1 MYGKENQMEDVK
13 DYLLTK
19 IRSENLGV
27 KPRRNL
33 QLMRMIDTD
42 GVDMLDFLIEDMIS
56 FARKTIQRCF
66 KRSKVEGETPI
77 TQASM
82 AIGKYIVEGWDSNN
96 VNFRDHVRVGDLI
109 IEGFVMCGYITI
121 SVGHI
126 KSRKPVT
133 IHATDKWGEME
144 AIAGRTV
151 CISAEPIAPITS
163 LIQANGRSVI
173 KTWDK
178 SKEYKFIKH
187 KAAPFVKAIDK
198 LQATRWLINKDV
210 HNAIIKHWDSFIKN
224 EIFDGKDTKENE
236 KLYQRQASKN
246 REVKEVM
253 AIADKWLDTEFSFY
267 LDADYRGRL
276 YYSEPFFNF
285 QGSDIARGQLL
296 FAKGKVFDESASF
309 WLGVHTACCFNQSYG
324 IDEIPNW
331 VTTDYRSVLE
341 QEELDTISVDKM
353 TLEDRAQ
360 WTQENIEEIL
370 QLGEMGIIAHD
381 AEKSISFL
389 ACCIEWY
396 KYSKSE
402 GTFLTHLPIPIDGA
416 NNGWQHLGAMSKDA
430 LTGNLVGLVPTKVQN
445 DFYVQVAKRLTQR
458 MPDWFEERQ
467 MPMKHIRKGIAKRGA
482 MTRAYSCG
490 QKKMSESMYSDC
502 YQFGFTTEY
511 NISTWDCDEL
521 SNQVIRAIQEVCP
534 GPLETMRYLQ
544 RLADQEITNWYQD
557 YGTDRGK
564 GIEWITPSGFP
575 VVYEC
580 YRTRPVKVDCYGFN
594 TPKGEIRFKHV
605 IREKT
610 DIPDRRGFMCG
621 ISPNFV
627 HSMDASHM
635 ALVVAD
641 WKGDFGAVHD
651 SYSTHA
657 TDVETLMINT
667 RQEFVSMYDTNNFY
681 DSIPFG
687 KNYQG
692 IVPTIGTLAIKGV
705 LESDYFF
712 C

>member
-1 MYGKENQMEDVK
+1 
-13 DYLLTK
+13 
-19 IRSENLGV
+19 
-27 KPRRNL
+27 
-33 QLMRMIDTD
+33 MIDTD
-42 GVDMLDFLIEDMIS
+42 GVDMLDFLIEDMVS

-66 KRSKVEGETPI
+66 KRSKTEGESAI

-82 AIGKYIVEGWDSNN
+82 AIGKHIIENWDSDN
-96 VNFRDHVRVGDLI
+96 VNFRDHVRVGDLV
-109 IEGFVMCGYITI
+109 IEGFVMCNYLTI
-121 SVGHI
+121 SVGHM

-133 IHATDKWGEME
+133 IHATDKWGNME
-144 AIAGRTV
+144 AVAGKTI
-151 CISAEPIAPITS
+151 CMTDSIIAPITT
-163 LIQANGRSVI
+163 LMQANDKSVI

-178 SKEYKFIKH
+178 SKEKKFTQYLN
-187 KAAPFVKAIDK
+187 APFIKAIDK
-198 LQATRWLINKDV
+198 LQATRWLVNPDV
-210 HNAIIKHWDSFIKN
+210 HEAILQQWDSFIKV
-224 EIFDGKDTKENE
+224 EEFKGEDEKEND

-253 AIADKWLDTEFSFY
+253 AIAAKWLGTEFSFY

-285 QGSDIARGQLL
+285 QGSDIARGQLM
-296 FAKGKVFDESASF
+296 FAKGRLFDSTASF
-309 WLGVHTACCFNQSYG
+309 WLGVHTACAYNQSYG
-324 IDEIPNW
+324 IDEIPDW
-331 VTTDYRSVLE
+331 VTTDYCSALE
-341 QEELDTISVDKM
+341 EEELDTISVDKM
-353 TLEDRAQ
+353 TLEDRAM
-360 WTQENIEEIL
+360 WTQQNIDVIVEAGKRKEFMH
-370 QLGEMGIIAHD
+370 E

-396 KYSKSE
+396 KYSQSK
-402 GTFLTHLPIPIDGA
+402 GDFYTRLPIPIDGA
-416 NNGWQHLGAMSKDA
+416 NNGWQHLGAMSKDDK
-430 LTGNLVGLVPTKVQN
+430 TGKLVGLVPTEVQN

-458 MPDWFEERQ
+458 MPEWFEERQ
-467 MPMKHIRKGIAKRGA
+467 IPMKHIRKGIAKRGA

-502 YQFGFTTEY
+502 YQFGFTEEY

-521 SNQVIRAIQEVCP
+521 SSQVIRAIQEVCP
-534 GPLETMRYLQ
+534 GPLDTMRYLQ
-544 RLADQEITNWYQD
+544 RLADQEIANWARD

-564 GIEWITPSGFP
+564 GIEWLTPSGFP

-580 YRTRPVKVDCYGFN
+580 YRTRPVKVDCYGFA
-594 TPKGEIRFKHV
+594 TPTGEIRFKHV

-635 ALVVAD
+635 ALVVAG
-641 WKGDFGAVHD
+641 WEGSFGAVHD
-651 SYSTHA
+651 SFSTHA
-657 TDVETLMINT
+657 CDVEELMTTT
-667 RQEFVSMYDTNNFY
+667 RKEFVKIYDKENFY

-687 KNYQG
+687 RGYNG
-692 IVPTIGTLAIKGV
+692 DVPTIGTLSITEVK
-705 LESDYFF
+705 ESDYFF

>member
-1 MYGKENQMEDVK
+1 MEDIK
-13 DYLLTK
+13 QYLLNK
-19 IRSENLGV
+19 IRGEDLGV
-27 KPRRNL
+27 KPRRNV

-42 GVDMLDFLIEDMIS
+42 GVDMLDFLAEDMINY
-56 FARKTIQRCF
+56 ARKFIQRCF
-66 KRSKVEGETPI
+66 KRSKTEGETAI

-82 AIGKYIVEGWDSNN
+82 AIGKYIVESWDSTN

-109 IEGFVMCGYITI
+109 IEGFVMCGYLTI
-121 SVGHI
+121 SVGHM

-133 IHATDKWGEME
+133 IHATPKWGDME
-144 AIAGRTV
+144 AVAGKTI
-151 CISAEPIAPITS
+151 CMTDSIIPPITS
-163 LIQANGRSVI
+163 LIQNNDKSVI

-178 SKEYKFIKH
+178 SKEKKFIKYLN
-187 KAAPFVKAIDK
+187 APFVKAIDK

-210 HNAIIKHWDSFIKN
+210 HDAILSQWDSFIQTEEFNGEDKA
-224 EIFDGKDTKENE
+224 ENE
-236 KLYQRQASKN
+236 KLYQRQSSKN

-253 AIADKWLDTEFSFY
+253 AIANKWIDTEFSFY

-296 FAKGKVFDESASF
+296 FAKGKQFNSTASF
-309 WLGVHTACCFNQSYG
+309 WLGVHTACSFNQSYN
-324 IDEIPNW
+324 IDEIPEW

-353 TLEDRAQ
+353 TLEDRAM
-360 WTQENIEEIL
+360 WTQQNIDSIIEF
-370 QLGEMGIIAHD
+370 GERKIFLHE
-381 AEKSISFL
+381 AEKPISFL

-396 KYSKSE
+396 KYSQSE
-402 GTFLTHLPIPIDGA
+402 GDFYTHLPIPIDGA
-416 NNGWQHLGAMSKDA
+416 NNGWQHLGAMSKDDK
-430 LTGNLVGLVPTKVQN
+430 TGKLVGLVPTEVQN

-467 MPMKHIRKGIAKRGA
+467 IPMKHIRKGIAKRGA

-502 YQFGFTTEY
+502 YQFGYTEQY

-534 GPLETMRYLQ
+534 GPLNTMRYLQ
-544 RLADQEITNWYQD
+544 RLADQEIVNWGRD

-564 GIEWITPSGFP
+564 GIEWVTPSGFP
-575 VVYEC
+575 VIYEC
-580 YRTRPVKVDCYGFN
+580 YRTRPAKVDCYGFN
-594 TPKGEIRFKHV
+594 TPHGEIRFKHV

-635 ALVVAD
+635 ALVVSE
-641 WKGDFGAVHD
+641 WEGDFGAVHD
-651 SYSTHA
+651 SFSTHA
-657 TDVETLMINT
+657 DSIEDLMSVT
-667 RQEFVSMYDTNNFY
+667 RDRFVDIYNVDNFY
-681 DSIPFG
+681 ETIAFG
-687 KNYQG
+687 KG
-692 IVPTIGTLAIKGV
+692 CEDAAP
-705 LESDYFF
+705 
-712 C
+712 

>member
-1 MYGKENQMEDVK
+1 MEDLK
-13 DYLLTK
+13 DYLLER
-19 IRSENLGV
+19 IRSDDLGV

-42 GVDMLDFLIEDMIS
+42 GVDMLDFLIEDMII

-66 KRSKVEGETPI
+66 KRSKVEGETAI
-77 TQASM
+77 TQVSKAV
-82 AIGKYIVEGWDSNN
+82 GKYIVEGWDSNN

-109 IEGFVMCGYITI
+109 VEAFVMCGYLTI
-121 SVGHI
+121 SVGHM

-133 IHATDKWGEME
+133 IHATKKWGEME
-144 AIAGRTV
+144 ALAGRSI
-151 CISAEPIAPITS
+151 CISSEPIPVITS
-163 LIQANGRSVI
+163 LIQNNGRSVI

-178 SKEYKFIKH
+178 SKEYKFIKY
-187 KAAPFVKAIDK
+187 KNEPFVKAIDK
-198 LQATRWLINKDV
+198 LQATRWCVNKDV
-210 HNAIIKHWDSFIKN
+210 HQAILDNWEDFISN
-224 EIFDGKDTKENE
+224 EVFSGEDEKENE

-253 AIADKWLDTEFSFY
+253 AIANKWLDKDFSFY

-285 QGSDIARGQLL
+285 QGSDIARGQLV
-296 FAKGKVFDESASF
+296 FAKGKLFNKSASF
-309 WLGVHTACCFNQSYG
+309 WLGVHTACCFNQSYFV
-324 IDEIPNW
+324 DEIPEW
-331 VTTDYRSVLE
+331 VTTDYRQVLLDE
-341 QEELDTISVDKM
+341 GLDTISVDKI
-353 TLEDRAQ
+353 TLEDRAM
-360 WTQENIEEIL
+360 WTQQNIDVIVE
-370 QLGEMGIIAHD
+370 LGEMKFFAD
-381 AEKSISFL
+381 EAEKPISFL

-396 KYSKSE
+396 KYATTD
-402 GTFLTHLPIPIDGA
+402 GDFYTRLPIPIDGA
-416 NNGWQHLGAMSKDA
+416 NNGWQHLGAMSKDEH
-430 LTGNLVGLVPTKVQN
+430 TGRLVGLVPTAIQN
-445 DFYVQVAKRLTQR
+445 DFYVQIAKRLTER

-467 MPMKHIRKGIAKRGA
+467 IPMKHIRKGIAKRAA

-502 YQFGFTTEY
+502 YQYGYTEEY
-511 NISTWDCDEL
+511 NINTWDCDEL
-521 SNQVIRAIQEVCP
+521 SNQVIRSIQEVCP

-544 RLADQEITNWYQD
+544 RLAEQEIINWAAT
-557 YGTDRGK
+557 YGTDRGH
-564 GIEWITPSGFP
+564 GIEWTTPSGFP

-594 TPKGEIRFKHV
+594 TPEGEIRFKHV

-635 ALVVAD
+635 ALVIANWED
-641 WKGDFGAVHD
+641 DFGAVHD
-651 SYSTHA
+651 SFSTHA
-657 TDVETLMINT
+657 SDVESLMSTT
-667 RQEFVSMYDTNNFY
+667 REQFVDMYDKENFY
-681 DSIPFG
+681 DVIPFG
-687 KNYQG
+687 KGYNG
-692 IVPTIGTLAIKGV
+692 EVPTIGTLNIQEV
-705 LESDYFF
+705 NDSNYFF

>member
-1 MYGKENQMEDVK
+1 MEDVK

-19 IRSENLGV
+19 IRGEDLGV

-42 GVDMLDFLIEDMIS
+42 GVDMLDFLIEDMVS

-66 KRSKVEGETPI
+66 KRSKTEGEAAI

-82 AIGKYIVEGWDSNN
+82 AIGKYIIEGWDSNN
-96 VNFRDHVRVGDLI
+96 VNFRDHVRVGDLV
-109 IEGFVMCGYITI
+109 IEGFVMCGYLTI
-121 SVGHI
+121 SVGHM

-133 IHATDKWGEME
+133 IHATNKWGEME
-144 AIAGRTV
+144 AVAGKTA
-151 CISAEPIAPITS
+151 CISETTIEPITS
-163 LIQANGRSVI
+163 LIQANGKSVI

-187 KAAPFVKAIDK
+187 REALFVKAIDK
-198 LQATRWLINKDV
+198 LQATRWLVNPDV
-210 HNAIIKHWDSFIKN
+210 HQAIMEQWDSFIKK
-224 EIFDGKDTKENE
+224 EQFKGEDEKEND

-253 AIADKWLDTEFSFY
+253 AIAAKWLGTEFSFY

-285 QGSDIARGQLL
+285 QGSDIARGQLMFARGRL
-296 FAKGKVFDESASF
+296 FDSTASF
-309 WLGVHTACCFNQSYG
+309 WLGVHTACAYNQSYS
-324 IDEIPNW
+324 IDEIPDW
-331 VTTDYRSVLE
+331 VTTNYRSVLE

-353 TLEDRAQ
+353 TLEDRAM
-360 WTQENIEEIL
+360 WTQQNIDSIVEFGKHKVFMHE
-370 QLGEMGIIAHD
+370 

-396 KYSKSE
+396 KYSQTE
-402 GTFLTHLPIPIDGA
+402 GNFYTRLPIPIDGA
-416 NNGWQHLGAMSKDA
+416 NNGWQHLGAMSKDNK
-430 LTGNLVGLVPTKVQN
+430 TGKLVGLVPTEVQN

-458 MPDWFEERQ
+458 MPEWFEERQ
-467 MPMKHIRKGIAKRGA
+467 IPMKHIRKGIAKRGA

-502 YQFGFTTEY
+502 YQFGYTTEY

-521 SNQVIRAIQEVCP
+521 SSQVIRAIQEVCP
-534 GPLETMRYLQ
+534 GPLDTMRYLQ
-544 RLADQEITNWYQD
+544 RLADQEITNWMLE
-557 YGTDRGK
+557 YGTDRGR
-564 GIEWITPSGFP
+564 GIEWLTPSGFP

-580 YRTRPVKVDCYGFN
+580 YRTRPVKVDCYGFA
-594 TPKGEIRFKHV
+594 TPTGEIRFKHV

-635 ALVVAD
+635 ALTVAEWD
-641 WKGDFGAVHD
+641 KDFGAVHD
-651 SYSTHA
+651 SFSTHA
-657 TDVETLMINT
+657 CDVEVLMNKT
-667 RQEFVSMYDTNNFY
+667 REKFVSIYDTENFY

-692 IVPTIGTLAIKGV
+692 IVPTIGTLEIKDV
-705 LESDYFF
+705 RDSDYFF

>member
-1 MYGKENQMEDVK
+1 MEDLK
-13 DYLLTK
+13 DYLLER
-19 IRSENLGV
+19 IRSDDLGV

-42 GVDMLDFLIEDMIS
+42 GVDMLDFLIEDMII

-66 KRSKVEGETPI
+66 KRSKVEGETAI
-77 TQASM
+77 TQVSM
-82 AIGKYIVEGWDSNN
+82 AVGKYIVEGWDSNN

-109 IEGFVMCGYITI
+109 VEAFVMCGYLTI
-121 SVGHI
+121 SVGHM

-133 IHATDKWGEME
+133 IHATKKWGEME
-144 AIAGRTV
+144 ALAGRSV
-151 CISAEPIAPITS
+151 CISSEPIPVITS
-163 LIQANGRSVI
+163 LIQNNGRSVI

-178 SKEYKFIKH
+178 SKEYKFIKY
-187 KAAPFVKAIDK
+187 KNEPFVKAIDK
-198 LQATRWLINKDV
+198 LQATRWCVNKDV
-210 HNAIIKHWDSFIKN
+210 HQAILDNWEDFINN
-224 EIFDGKDTKENE
+224 EVFNGEDEKENE

-253 AIADKWLDTEFSFY
+253 AIANKWLGKDFSFY

-285 QGSDIARGQLL
+285 QGSDIARGQLV
-296 FAKGKVFDESASF
+296 FAKGKLFNESASF
-309 WLGVHTACCFNQSYG
+309 WLGVHTACCFNQSYLV
-324 IDEIPNW
+324 DEIPEW
-331 VTTDYRSVLE
+331 VTTDYRQVLLDE
-341 QEELDTISVDKM
+341 GLDTISVDKM
-353 TLEDRAQ
+353 TLEDRAM
-360 WTQENIEEIL
+360 WTQQNIDVIVE
-370 QLGEMGIIAHD
+370 LGEMKFFAD
-381 AEKSISFL
+381 EAEKPISFL

-396 KYSKSE
+396 KYATTD
-402 GTFLTHLPIPIDGA
+402 GDFYTRLPIPIDGA
-416 NNGWQHLGAMSKDA
+416 NNGWQHLGAMSKDEH
-430 LTGNLVGLVPTKVQN
+430 TGRLVGLVPTAIQN
-445 DFYVQVAKRLTQR
+445 DFYVQIAKRLTER

-467 MPMKHIRKGIAKRGA
+467 IPMKHIRKGIAKRAA

-502 YQFGFTTEY
+502 YQYGYTEEY
-511 NISTWDCDEL
+511 NINTWDCDEL
-521 SNQVIRAIQEVCP
+521 SNQVIRSIQEVCP

-544 RLADQEITNWYQD
+544 RLAEQEIINWAAT
-557 YGTDRGK
+557 YGTDRGQ
-564 GIEWITPSGFP
+564 GIEWTTPSGFP

-594 TPKGEIRFKHV
+594 TPEGEIRFKHV

-635 ALVVAD
+635 ALVVANWED
-641 WKGDFGAVHD
+641 DFGAVHD
-651 SYSTHA
+651 SFSTHA
-657 TDVETLMINT
+657 SDVESLMSTT
-667 RQEFVSMYDTNNFY
+667 REQFVDMYDKENFY
-681 DSIPFG
+681 DVIPFG
-687 KNYQG
+687 KGYNG
-692 IVPTIGTLAIKGV
+692 EVPTIGTLNIQEV
-705 LESDYFF
+705 NDSNYFF

>member
-1 MYGKENQMEDVK
+1 MEDIK
-13 DYLLTK
+13 QYLLNK
-19 IRSENLGV
+19 IRGEDLGV
-27 KPRRNL
+27 KPRRNV

-42 GVDMLDFLIEDMIS
+42 GVDMLDFLAEDMINY
-56 FARKTIQRCF
+56 ARKFIQRCF
-66 KRSKVEGETPI
+66 KRSKTEGETAI

-82 AIGKYIVEGWDSNN
+82 AIGKYIVESWDSTN

-109 IEGFVMCGYITI
+109 IEGFVMCGYLTI
-121 SVGHI
+121 SVGHM

-133 IHATDKWGEME
+133 IHATPKWGDME
-144 AIAGRTV
+144 AVAGKTI
-151 CISAEPIAPITS
+151 CMTDSIIPPITS
-163 LIQANGRSVI
+163 LIQNNDKSVI

-178 SKEYKFIKH
+178 SKEKKFIKYLN
-187 KAAPFVKAIDK
+187 APFVKAIDK

-210 HNAIIKHWDSFIKN
+210 HDAILSQWDSFIQTEEFNGEDKA
-224 EIFDGKDTKENE
+224 ENE
-236 KLYQRQASKN
+236 KLYQRQSSKN

-253 AIADKWLDTEFSFY
+253 AIANKWIDTEFSFY

-296 FAKGKVFDESASF
+296 FAKGKQFNSTASF
-309 WLGVHTACCFNQSYG
+309 WLGVHTACSFNQSYN
-324 IDEIPNW
+324 IDEIPEW

-353 TLEDRAQ
+353 TLEDRAM
-360 WTQENIEEIL
+360 WTQQNIDSIIEF
-370 QLGEMGIIAHD
+370 GERKIFLHE
-381 AEKSISFL
+381 AEKPISFL

-396 KYSKSE
+396 KYSQSE
-402 GTFLTHLPIPIDGA
+402 GDFYTHLPIPIDGA
-416 NNGWQHLGAMSKDA
+416 NNGWQHLGAMSKDDK
-430 LTGNLVGLVPTKVQN
+430 TGKLVGLVPTEVQN

-467 MPMKHIRKGIAKRGA
+467 IPMKHIRKGIAKRGA

-502 YQFGFTTEY
+502 YQFGYTEQY

-534 GPLETMRYLQ
+534 GPLNTMRYLQ
-544 RLADQEITNWYQD
+544 RLADQEIVNWGRD

-564 GIEWITPSGFP
+564 GIEWVTPSGFP
-575 VVYEC
+575 VIYEC
-580 YRTRPVKVDCYGFN
+580 YRTRPAKVDCYGFN
-594 TPKGEIRFKHV
+594 TPHGEIRFKHV

-627 HSMDASHM
+627 HSIDASHM
-635 ALVVAD
+635 ALVVSE
-641 WKGDFGAVHD
+641 WEGDFGAVHD
-651 SYSTHA
+651 SFSTHA
-657 TDVETLMINT
+657 DSIEDLMSVT
-667 RQEFVSMYDTNNFY
+667 RDRFVDIYNVDNFY
-681 DSIPFG
+681 ETIAFG
-687 KNYQG
+687 KGCEKMQIYLKQ
-692 IVPTIGTLAIKGV
+692 V
-705 LESDYFF
+705 
-712 C
+712 

>member
-1 MYGKENQMEDVK
+1 MFGKEKQMEDVK
-13 DYLLTK
+13 DYLLNK
-19 IRSENLGV
+19 IRGEDLGV

-42 GVDMLDFLIEDMIS
+42 GVDMLDFLIEDMITY
-56 FARKTIQRCF
+56 ARKTIQRCF
-66 KRSKVEGETPI
+66 KRSKTEGETAI

-96 VNFRDHVRVGDLI
+96 VNFRDHVRVGDLV
-109 IEGFVMCGYITI
+109 IEGFVMCGYLTI
-121 SVGHI
+121 QVGHM

-133 IHATDKWGEME
+133 IHATDKWGEMD

-151 CISAEPIAPITS
+151 CISEEIIEPITR
-163 LIQANGRSVI
+163 LIQSNGRSVI

-178 SKEYKFIKH
+178 SKEYRFIQH
-187 KAAPFVKAIDK
+187 KDAPFVKAIDK
-198 LQATRWLINKDV
+198 LQSTRWLVNPDV
-210 HNAIIKHWDSFIKN
+210 HEAIMEQWDSFIKN
-224 EIFDGKDTKENE
+224 EEFTGEDEKENE

-253 AIADKWLDTEFSFY
+253 AIAAKWLHKEFSFY

-276 YYSEPFFNF
+276 YYSESFFNF

-296 FAKGKVFDESASF
+296 FAKGKLFDSTASF
-309 WLGVHTACCFNQSYG
+309 WLGVHTACSYNQSYS
-324 IDEIPNW
+324 IDEIPEW

-353 TLEDRAQ
+353 TLEDRAM
-360 WTQENIEEIL
+360 WTQQNIDDIL
-370 QLGEMGIIAHD
+370 ELGEMKIFASE
-381 AEKSISFL
+381 AEKPISFL
-389 ACCIEWY
+389 ACCVEWY
-396 KYSKSE
+396 KYSKAE
-402 GTFLTHLPIPIDGA
+402 GDFYTQLPIPIDGA
-416 NNGWQHLGAMSKDA
+416 NNGWQHLGAMSKDTN
-430 LTGNLVGLVPTKVQN
+430 TGKLVGLVPTEVQN

-458 MPDWFEERQ
+458 MPEWFEERQ

-502 YQFGFTTEY
+502 YQFGFTEEY
-511 NISTWDCDEL
+511 NINTWDCDEL

-534 GPLETMRYLQ
+534 GPLDTMRYLQ
-544 RLADQEITNWYQD
+544 RLADQEITNWARD
-557 YGTDRGK
+557 YGTDRGQ
-564 GIEWITPSGFP
+564 GIEWVTPSGFP
-575 VVYEC
+575 VIYEC

-594 TPKGEIRFKHV
+594 TPDGEIRFKHV

-635 ALVVAD
+635 ALTVAN
-641 WKGDFGAVHD
+641 WEGDFGAVHD
-651 SYSTHA
+651 SFSTHA
-657 TDVETLMINT
+657 SDVESLMNKT
-667 RQEFVSMYDTNNFY
+667 RNEFVSIYDTENFY

-687 KNYQG
+687 RDYPG
-692 IVPTIGTLAIKGV
+692 VVPTIGTLDIKGV
-705 LESDYFF
+705 QDSDYFF

>member
-1 MYGKENQMEDVK
+1 MEDVK
-13 DYLLTK
+13 DYLLQK
-19 IRSENLGV
+19 IRGEDLGV

-42 GVDMLDFLIEDMIS
+42 GVDMLDFLIEDMVS

-66 KRSKVEGETPI
+66 KRNKTEGETAI

-82 AIGKYIVEGWDSNN
+82 AIGKYIVEGWDSDN

-109 IEGFVMCGYITI
+109 IEGFVMCGYLTI
-121 SVGHI
+121 SVGHM

-133 IHATDKWGEME
+133 IHATDKWGDME

-151 CISAEPIAPITS
+151 CMSADIIPPITS
-163 LIQANGRSVI
+163 LMQKNDKSVI

-178 SKEYKFIKH
+178 SKEKKFSQYLQ
-187 KAAPFVKAIDK
+187 APFVKAIDK

-210 HNAIIKHWDSFIKN
+210 HNAILQHWDSFIKT
-224 EIFDGKDTKENE
+224 EVFDGEDTKEND

-253 AIADKWLDTEFSFY
+253 AVADKWLDTEFSFY

-296 FAKGKVFDESASF
+296 FANGKPFDSTASF

-324 IDEIPNW
+324 IDEIPDW
-331 VTTDYRSVLE
+331 VTTDYRSALK

-360 WTQENIEEIL
+360 WTQENIDDIL
-370 QLGEMGIIAHD
+370 ELGEMGIIAHD
-381 AEKSISFL
+381 AEKAISFL

-430 LTGNLVGLVPTKVQN
+430 LTGNLVGLIPTEVQN

-458 MPDWFEERQ
+458 MPEWFEERQ

-521 SNQVIRAIQEVCP
+521 SSQVIRAIQEVCP

-544 RLADQEITNWYQD
+544 KLADQEITNWYKQ
-557 YGTDRGK
+557 YGTDRGQ
-564 GIEWITPSGFP
+564 GIEWTTPSGFP

-594 TPKGEIRFKHV
+594 TLNGEIRFKHV

-641 WKGDFGAVHD
+641 WEGDFGAVHD

-657 TDVETLMINT
+657 SSVELLMNNT
-667 RQEFVSMYDTNNFY
+667 RQEFVSMYDKENFY

-687 KNYQG
+687 KGYPG
-692 IVPTIGTLAIKGV
+692 AVPTIGTLDIKGV
-705 LESDYFF
+705 TDSDYFF